1 MILYSH
7 NLGVVNPSLSQN
19 DSTFLGQ
26 CHYPNYIISQS
37 YSLYIL
43 MISIFPHSFYMYIRI
58 TTYLMCIYI
67 YRYVYTFPRFHPN
80 SSALCKHFPWNLP
93 VIFQKNSLPY
103 FLWHSSYCKL
113 CIPFCIAMHIPFS
126 HVHTYM
132 FVFFLFDDNSS
143 ILGISS
149 VSVDSSPIIVAARCC
164 YVVKIMVAKLLY
176 KTDGR
181 GWDIRHGFPKIF
193 WLPMRSP
200 ESPEIRS
207 SCPAANCGSWS
218 TRWWC
223 RCWIGADSQQGQP
236 EMWSSD
242 GYGIQ
247 MGELCG

>member
-1 MILYSH
+1 MYTHFPDFTQIPVHYVNIFHETCLWFFKKIVSH
-7 NLGVVNPSLSQN
+7 IFSDIHHTVNCAFPFVSL
-19 DSTFLGQ
+19 
-26 CHYPNYIISQS
+26 CISP
-37 YSLYIL
+37 
-43 MISIFPHSFYMYIRI
+43 FPMYIHI
-58 TTYLMCIYI
+58 C
-67 YRYVYTFPRFHPN
+67 
-80 SSALCKHFPWNLP
+80 LC
-93 VIFQKNSLPY
+93 
-103 FLWHSSYCKL
+103 
-113 CIPFCIAMHIPFS
+113 
-126 HVHTYM
+126 
-132 FVFFLFDDNSS
+132 FFLFDDNSS